1 MIYYLPNQLLQD
13 KPVKSTGLYSFPVG
27 VVKGLESKLLK
38 PRDFK
43 KIADEPLASVIPF
56 LKNYFPL
63 LEDSISITS
72 INRFVLGSRKSLYQ
86 LLYKILPEQFLI
98 NLFFLPDDFHNL
110 KVELKRLIFNV
121 NTEKLYHQG
130 MGMLKNG
137 ILTLDSPVE
146 LKTAF
151 TKSYEIYRETNN
163 LQQAEIVLDREYLLL
178 SLKLARN
185 SNSKVITS
193 YYEKYVYLQDLLTI
207 LRGKK
212 WELPLTIVE
221 SGLASTGYLGKQLK
235 DIWSGKVSVIN
246 ALRKYGV
253 KEDLKDGLLHIT
265 EVEKYISMHLWD
277 FIYSYRFKVDLN
289 METVFVYL
297 KLWENQLNIVKSILL
312 GKTIDLSADKI
323 KGLGSYEGR
332 KIYYIR

>member
-43 KIADEPLASVIPF
+43 KIADEPLTSVIPF

-63 LEDSISITS
+63 LEDSISITN

-98 NLFFLPDDFHNL
+98 NLFFLSDDFHNL

-121 NTEKLYHQG
+121 NTEKLYHQE

-137 ILTLDSPVE
+137 ILTLNSPVE

-151 TKSYEIYRETNN
+151 TKSYETYRETND
-163 LQQAEIVLDREYLLL
+163 LQHAEMVLDREYLLL
-178 SLKLARN
+178 YQRLAKN
-185 SNSKVITS
+185 SNSKLI
-193 YYEKYVYLQDLLTI
+193 YAYCEKYCYLQDLLTV
-207 LRGKK
+207 LRAKK
-212 WELPLTIVE
+212 WEIPLSVIE
-221 SGLASTGYLGKQLK
+221 AGLASTGTNRKYLK
-235 DIWSGKVSVIN
+235 DVWSGKETIQN
-246 ALRKYGV
+246 ALKRSMI
-253 KEDLKDGLLHIT
+253 KEEIKDSLLT
-265 EVEKYISMHLWD
+265 ISEIERIIRLHLWEY
-277 FIYSYRFKVDLN
+277 IYSFRFKVDLH
-289 METVFVYL
+289 METVFIYL
-297 KLWENQLNIVKSILL
+297 KLWENQLNLVKSILL
-312 GKTIDLSADKI
+312 ARAVDLTTDKI
-323 KGLGSYEGR
+323 KGLGLGGYE
-332 KIYYIR
+332 